1 MKLRELAVSIRSGA
15 TGAVEVIRER
25 QALAEQHTAL
35 NALTDTDWEAALA
48 AAAVVDR
55 RRAAGDRLG
64 PLAGVPV
71 TVKDVIAVAGFGLT
85 AGSRAFAGHTA
96 ASTAPAVQQ
105 LIDAGA
111 IVVGKTNCPEFAFNM
126 TCENELFGR
135 TGNPI
140 AADRSP
146 GGSSGGEAAA
156 VAAGISALGVGTDF
170 GGSVRWPAQCTGIV
184 ALRPTVGR
192 VSGDGQV
199 PGLGGSMAGP
209 DDWAW
214 ANPATLQGQ
223 SQVIGPMA
231 RSVDDLALALE
242 VMQTPA
248 SGARAPGSHPHPDR
262 TGWPGPGAA
271 TFPAGPVPPGRGSGA
286 AAGGSS
292 PASSGR
298 IDGSVAG
305 LRIGWSDGRHIGP
318 VRSEVRAAIAT
329 AAAGLGAAGAQAQE
343 LGQVFDGCLEAYNR
357 LRAAD
362 AMHDHARSVRGREH
376 LVAASALSTFESSFT
391 AGPEALADAWRDA
404 LAARARALAVFD
416 EVDVLLLPVAGG
428 PACLPDGSLT
438 VDSLTLRGWDVMVH
452 LRAVTLT
459 GAPVVSVPVGI
470 SAEGLPL
477 SVQVV
482 AAPWRE
488 DLALR
493 VAAALER

>member
-1 MKLRELAVSIRSGA
+1 MKVRELAAAIRAGA
-15 TGAVEVIRER
+15 IGAVEVVAQRR
-25 QALAEQHTAL
+25 ALAEQRADL
-35 NALTDTDWEAALA
+35 NIFTSSDWAAALA
-48 AAAVVDR
+48 AAARVDR
-55 RRAAGDRLG
+55 RRAAGEPLG
-64 PLAGVPV
+64 PLAGVPI
-71 TVKDVIAVAGFGLT
+71 TVKDVVAVAGFGLT
-85 AGSRAFAGHTA
+85 AGSRAFADHVAT
-96 ASTAPAVQQ
+96 STAPAVQQ
-105 LIDAGA
+105 LVDAGA
-111 IVVGKTNCPEFAFNM
+111 IVLGKTNCPEFAFNM

-140 AADRSP
+140 APDRSP

-156 VAAGISALGVGTDF
+156 VAAGISALGIGTDF
-170 GGSVRWPAQCTGIV
+170 GGSVRWPAQCTGTV
-184 ALRPTVGR
+184 ALRPTLGR

-209 DDWAW
+209 DEFAW

-223 SQVIGPMA
+223 SQVIGPIA

-242 VMQTPA
+242 VMQVPT
-248 SGARAPGSHPHPDR
+248 ARDCRMLGDHPGVDR
-262 TGWPGPGAA
+262 GL
-271 TFPAGPVPPGRGSGA
+271 
-286 AAGGSS
+286 
-292 PASSGR
+292 
-298 IDGSVAG
+298 AG

-318 VRSEVRAAIAT
+318 VRAEVGAAIA
-329 AAAGLGAAGAQAQE
+329 AAAARLGVAGAQVQE
-343 LGQVFDGCLEAYNR
+343 LGRVFDGCLQAYNR

-362 AMHDHARSVRGREH
+362 AMHDHARSVRGREQ

-391 AGPEALADAWRDA
+391 AGPDALADAWREA
-404 LAARARALAVFD
+404 LAARARALSVFD

-438 VDSLTLRGWDVMVH
+438 VDSVTLRGWDVMVH

-459 GAPVVSVPVGI
+459 GAPVVSVPVGV
-470 SAEGLPL
+470 SAEGLAL

-493 VAAALER
+493 VAAALED